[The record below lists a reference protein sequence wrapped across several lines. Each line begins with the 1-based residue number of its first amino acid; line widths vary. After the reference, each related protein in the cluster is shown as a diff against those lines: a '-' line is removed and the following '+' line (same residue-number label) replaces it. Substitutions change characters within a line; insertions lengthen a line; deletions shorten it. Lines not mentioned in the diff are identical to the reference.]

1 MNEQTFFS
9 PSERYRAC
17 AEACRREAQTFL
29 NKTMQARM
37 FQLAADYERRAM
49 QAKAFEPKLGGRFR
63 N

>member
-1 MNEQTFFS
+1 MNERVFIS

-29 NKTMQARM
+29 SKTAQARM
-37 FQLAADYERRAM
+37 FQLAADYERRAA
-49 QAKAFEPKLGGRFR
+49 QAETFEPKPGGRFR